1 VIVTFVPPVLT
12 LSGDAK
18 KASESAFSNATEF
31 SRDAFSKLSS
41 KATTPAEIP
50 KAATRA
56 AKKMRMMMLRVEEA
70 IGFRSSD
77 IERSES
83 FHLRIYP
90 GHIRET
96 WVLVA
101 GVARVSLEDETKV

>member
-1 VIVTFVPPVLT
+1 VIVTFAPPVLT

-18 KASESAFSNATEF
+18 ASESAISSATEL
-31 SRDAFSKLSS
+31 SRDTFSKLFSR
-41 KATTPAEIP
+41 ATTPAEIA

-56 AKKMRMMMLRVEEA
+56 AKKMRTMMLRIEEA

-77 IERSES
+77 IDRNES

-90 GHIRET
+90 RHIRET
-96 WVLVA
+96 WVLLA
-101 GVARVSLEDETKV
+101 RVARASLEDETKV